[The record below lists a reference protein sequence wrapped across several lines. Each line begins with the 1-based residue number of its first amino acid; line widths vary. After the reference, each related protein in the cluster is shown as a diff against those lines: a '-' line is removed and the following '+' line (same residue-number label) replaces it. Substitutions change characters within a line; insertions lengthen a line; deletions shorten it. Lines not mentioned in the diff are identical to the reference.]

1 MSYKLNILHDN
12 PLGFWLLDETS
23 GTLAKDSSPYGND
36 GQYSGDI
43 YNYELPLVINSD
55 NAKRITNQNYVEY
68 YSSKDHNGNESS
80 TSFGTKETSDNS
92 FTLECWVKPDI
103 ENATEKTCL
112 FGDLQNNIGLFWY
125 HGKIIFSVKEYE
137 ISYSVPNSNRSL
149 HIVAVYLNKEIYLYV
164 NSEMVAY
171 SSIEKFE
178 FSNTDNTL
186 KSGPTLNDQ
195 DTFLLDCPA
204 IYRYALNV
212 NQIHNHYISSHTM
225 PAIQIA
231 SPDDGELFKIYDT
244 GVSRKFEYSYPAN
257 RSWKSFDNLNLFYN
271 EYDNTLSL
279 IQDDLR
285 PDIEAT
291 IVDLISVPLGFD
303 LNSSKIEWKATK
315 GIEVYA
321 SVDNQTFIKCQNGF
335 PIPKYKFG
343 VDSFD
348 ASRKIYL
355 SIRFKPYNTTKYIPK
370 IYNLMIAF
378 YNDKKVYSFNGG
390 STLSHFSDPE
400 KSSNIS
406 LGNNYS
412 EILSRDQKNGLICSN
427 GSGFNLN
434 TQRAFQTVEF
444 FYTPHVMSIIS
455 SSIVDITASTTEIF
469 EAFITNNP
477 SGDSMTLATSVDI
490 SQSKSNL
497 IYHQDSGAEYSWDE
511 SGDVDMNGIQKIY
524 INGIDRTADENIL
537 DLLKAGSL
545 YHICIVLDSEISG
558 DVQFNY
564 SSSGSTQATYQNII
578 IYPSEFTP
586 AKCLDHFNM
595 WIGKYTV
602 SASDSSMT
610 LTENSVELYTN
621 DWQVLQTA

>member
-23 GTLAKDSSPYGND
+23 GTTARDSSPYGND

-43 YNYELPLVINSD
+43 YDYELPLVVNSD
-55 NAKRITNQNYVEY
+55 NAKRITSQNYVEY
-68 YSSKDHNGNESS
+68 YSSKDYNGNESS

-92 FTLECWVKPDI
+92 FTLECWIKSDI
-103 ENATEKTCL
+103 NDASNRTCL
-112 FGDLQNNIGLFWY
+112 FGDSQNNIGLFWQY
-125 HGKIIFSVKEYE
+125 GKIIFSVKEHE
-137 ISYSVPNSNRSL
+137 ISYSVPNPNRAI
-149 HIVAVYLNKEIYLYV
+149 HIVAVYLNREIYLYV

-171 SSIEKFE
+171 SYIDTFV
-178 FSNTDNTL
+178 FSNTNNTL
-186 KSGPTLNDQ
+186 KSGPTLDDQ

-212 NQIHNHYISSHTM
+212 NQIHNHYVSSHTM

-231 SPDDGELFKIYDT
+231 SPEDGELFKIYDT

-257 RSWKSFDNLNLFYN
+257 RSWESFNNLNLFYN
-271 EYDNTLSL
+271 KYDNSLSL
-279 IQDDLR
+279 IKDELR
-285 PDIEAT
+285 PDIQAT
-291 IVDLISVPLGFD
+291 IIDLISVPLGFD

-355 SIRFKPYNTTKYIPK
+355 SIRFTPYNTMQYIPK
-370 IYNLMIAF
+370 IYSLMVAF

-390 STLSHFSDPE
+390 STLSHFSDPA
-400 KSSNIS
+400 KSSDIS
-406 LGNNYS
+406 LGNSYS
-412 EILSRDQKNGLICSN
+412 EILLRDQKNGLICSN

-434 TQRAFQTVEF
+434 TQKSFQTVEF
-444 FYTPHVMSIIS
+444 FYTPHIMSIVS
-455 SSIVDITASTTEIF
+455 SSIIDVTASTTEILD
-469 EAFITNNP
+469 ATITANP
-477 SGDSMTLATSVDI
+477 SGDLMTLATSVTV

-497 IYHQDSGAEYSWDE
+497 IYQEDSGVEYSWDE
-511 SGDVDMNGIQKIY
+511 SGNVYMSGIQSIH
-524 INGIDRTADENIL
+524 INGVDRTQDSNVLEIFR
-537 DLLKAGSL
+537 AGSL
-545 YHICIVLDSEISG
+545 YHICIVLESAVSG
-558 DVQFNY
+558 DIQFNY
-564 SSSGSTQATYQNII
+564 SDSGSTQATYQNIV
-578 IYPSEFTP
+578 IYPSEFTNN
-586 AKCLDHFNM
+586 KCLDHFNM

-610 LTENSVELYTN
+610 LTENSVEVYTN